1 MLGAVEID
9 VTALWH
15 TVVIAFAAGM
25 VCILGAGSVIFSLD
39 RAAAV
44 ERARAGWY
52 AVAATGAVVVG
63 GVIVLGIWAMTQK

>member
-1 MLGAVEID
+1 MPGAIEID

-39 RAAAV
+39 RAAAS
-44 ERARAGWY
+44 RARVGWL
-52 AVAATGAVVVG
+52 AVAAVGAVVVA
-63 GVIVLGIWAMTQK
+63 GVVVLGIWAMTQK

>member
-25 VCILGAGSVIFSLD
+25 VCILGTGSVIFSLD
-39 RAAAV
+39 RAAV
-44 ERARAGWY
+44 SRARAGWL
-52 AVAATGAVVVG
+52 AVAAAGAVVVA
-63 GVIVLGIWAMTQK
+63 GVVVLGIGAMTRK